1 MEAGTMK
8 QDKVIDIRGRRLGGP
23 TPLICSPL
31 VARTPDRLAAESV
44 AVLAKRPD
52 VIEWRVDHF
61 EKIAETTAVLACGRA
76 LRAAAGDTPIIFTC
90 RAAHEGGQ
98 PIALDAEGVA
108 QLYDTVGAAGI
119 VDFIDFELS
128 NPAPLVREVRGRTRA
143 HGVRL
148 ILSYHNFGYTPGH
161 DLLVERFLEADRLGA
176 DVAKVAAMPR
186 DRFDVLTLLAATAT
200 ADSKAR
206 IPLISMSMGPLG
218 VTTRMVGGVFGS
230 ALSFAVGEGA
240 SAPGQPP
247 IADLAVVFAALARAR
262 GDA

>member
-1 MEAGTMK
+1 MQQQK
-8 QDKVIDIRGRRLGGP
+8 SFDVRGRRFGGA

-31 VARTPDRLAAESV
+31 VARTPDRLVSEAA

-52 VIEWRVDHF
+52 VIEWRVDFF
-61 EKIAETTAVLACGRA
+61 EPVAETVAVLASGRA

-98 PIALDAEGVA
+98 PIALEAEGIA
-108 QLYDTVGAAGI
+108 HLYDAVGAAGI

-128 NPAPLVREVRGRTRA
+128 NPAPLVRDVRASTRA
-143 HGVRL
+143 HGTRL
-148 ILSYHNFGYTPGH
+148 ILSYHNFGHTPGR
-161 DLLVERFLEADRLGA
+161 DLLVERFLAADQQGA

-186 DRFDVLTLLAATAT
+186 DRFDVLTLLAATAI
-200 ADSKAR
+200 ASSKAR

-218 VTTRMVGGVFGS
+218 VVSRMAGGVFGS
-230 ALSFAVGEGA
+230 TLSFAVGEGA

-247 IADLAVVFAALARAR
+247 IADLAAVFAALARSG
-262 GDA
+262 GDN